1 MFAGDPRRHRQKR
14 QMPVE
19 ATSTAASS
27 DPSVSSSPTAAETR
41 GSLAGT
47 LLGSTVE
54 LEGIGKVPYVQLAIE
69 ELSRRASYLKSI
81 WQSRDEYIRRRI
93 AEQMTQHNVQS
104 ATVQQLRNWISNARD
119 VYCAR
124 GPARAEEVAGL
135 MNLAEELTKRA
146 AAAGIPLRSSQEHTA
161 QAAKSGE
168 HLPSAQG
175 EGPSVGPRHSPA
187 TGEHPTTFAHLA
199 IAVLRS
205 EAQFL
210 RPLWYCGE
218 AHAVAQH
225 LALRMVRQGDPS
237 PPPKVQRYWEHTRRE
252 FYRRHLRERKE
263 HVRQLEARALALE
276 QELQSLLSDTR
287 GHEAAPSR
295 EAEST
300 GKSSETPKSGK
311 RKAKTKHLS
320 QTPSASAGEGT
331 SSAGEGTSS
340 AGAASMPRSLW
351 LTPVVALPLRAPRQ
365 GPWWPGAEAPVAGRQ
380 VSPTAEP
387 QPKRARR
394 SRKTSGR
401 SPLTASGPSVGTGGQ
416 LPAQLGPASAASATP
431 AAESDGGSSET
442 VPAAPKKRMLL
453 QFLATQ
459 IAAGTPS
466 PPPPVPTVRPRSPAS
481 TASAGP
487 PLAAR
492 PHPSL
497 PQPARQAERPGR
509 VSSDREPRAL
519 PLKKRPLRTPLP
531 LVHSSPTSITQH
543 ERGPPVSGAHTTAGT
558 EPSSGV
564 QPPPS
569 GKHT

>member
-1 MFAGDPRRHRQKR
+1 M
-14 QMPVE
+14 V
-19 ATSTAASS
+19 
-27 DPSVSSSPTAAETR
+27 
-41 GSLAGT
+41 
-47 LLGSTVE
+47 
-54 LEGIGKVPYVQLAIE
+54 
-69 ELSRRASYLKSI
+69 
-81 WQSRDEYIRRRI
+81 
-93 AEQMTQHNVQS
+93 QHNVRYP
-104 ATVQQLRNWISNARD
+104 AAGQLRTWIRAARKLYD
-119 VYCAR
+119 NRKGVRTQEA
-124 GPARAEEVAGL
+124 AEL
-135 MNLAEELTKRA
+135 MNLADDLTTRA
-146 AAAGIPLRSSQEHTA
+146 AAAGIPLRSSQERTA

-187 TGEHPTTFAHLA
+187 TGEPPTTFAHIA

-210 RPLWYCGE
+210 RSLWYCGE
-218 AHAVAQH
+218 AQAVAQH

-237 PPPKVQRYWEHTRRE
+237 PSPKVQRVWEHT
-252 FYRRHLRERKE
+252 YRAAYHRHVRGRQD

-394 SRKTSGR
+394 SRETSGR
-401 SPLTASGPSVGTGGQ
+401 SPPTASGPSVGTGGQ

-442 VPAAPKKRMLL
+442 VPAPPKKRMLL

-531 LVHSSPTSITQH
+531 LVHSSPTSTTQH
-543 ERGPPVSGAHTTAGT
+543 DRGPSVSGAHATAGT

-569 GKHT
+569 GTHI

>member
-1 MFAGDPRRHRQKR
+1 M
-14 QMPVE
+14 
-19 ATSTAASS
+19 TS
-27 DPSVSSSPTAAETR
+27 
-41 GSLAGT
+41 
-47 LLGSTVE
+47 
-54 LEGIGKVPYVQLAIE
+54 
-69 ELSRRASYLKSI
+69 
-81 WQSRDEYIRRRI
+81 
-93 AEQMTQHNVQS
+93 VQS
-104 ATVQQLRNWISNARD
+104 LSK
-119 VYCAR
+119 
-124 GPARAEEVAGL
+124 P
-135 MNLAEELTKRA
+135 RA
-146 AAAGIPLRSSQEHTA
+146 AAPYRRQLLPFRVRSRLTLA
-161 QAAKSGE
+161 
-168 HLPSAQG
+168 
-175 EGPSVGPRHSPA
+175 GPRHSPA
-187 TGEHPTTFAHLA
+187 TGEPPTTFAHIA

-210 RPLWYCGE
+210 RSLWYCGE
-218 AHAVAQH
+218 AQAVAQH

-237 PPPKVQRYWEHTRRE
+237 PSPKVQRYWEHTQQDFFRR
-252 FYRRHLRERKE
+252 RLRVRQD

-276 QELQSLLSDTR
+276 QELESLLSDTR

-401 SPLTASGPSVGTGGQ
+401 SPPTASGPSVGTGGQ

-442 VPAAPKKRMLL
+442 VPAPPKKRMLL

-531 LVHSSPTSITQH
+531 LVHSSPTSTTQH
-543 ERGPPVSGAHTTAGT
+543 DRGPPVSGAHATAGT

-569 GKHT
+569 GTHI